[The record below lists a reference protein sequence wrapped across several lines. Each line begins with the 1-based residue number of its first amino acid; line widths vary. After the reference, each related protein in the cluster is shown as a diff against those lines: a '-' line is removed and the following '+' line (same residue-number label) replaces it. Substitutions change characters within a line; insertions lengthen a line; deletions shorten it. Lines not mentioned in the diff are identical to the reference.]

1 MKKSIKLI
9 VSLGLIALVAGSPI
23 FAKTTKSKKNSKVRV
38 IQAAHTPTNV
48 PYGFLNEKGESDGF
62 EVSVLKAVDEL
73 LPQYEFKFN
82 AVSDDE
88 LLIGIETGKYQVGT
102 KGAWL
107 TEERQKKFAIPSE
120 PIAAS
125 VIGLAF
131 RKENA
136 DQIKDIDSFAAY
148 SGKLIPISPLSAQY
162 SVIDEYNK
170 KNAGKPQITLVPSDV
185 FDIADS
191 YLWVLEGRYDGYLVL
206 KLSFEKNVTKETG
219 PYHQFADKLSWVPYK
234 GIPTYPLFNKK
245 ETVLVKDYESAIKT
259 LSKIFWRK
267 RIRLCYRVISK
278 GVLKF
283 ESTILSCSDF
293 KLH

>member
-1 MKKSIKLI
+1 MGENLMKKNLKIIILSGIFLS
-9 VSLGLIALVAGSPI
+9 VLVFPLCA
-23 FAKTTKSKKNSKVRV
+23 KSKKNKKDSSVRL
-38 IQAAHTPTNV
+38 IQIAHTPTNV

-62 EVSVLKAVDEL
+62 EVSVMKAVDEL
-73 LPQYEFKFN
+73 LPQYKFNFN

-107 TEERQKKFAIPSE
+107 TEERKKKFLIPSE

-125 VIGLAF
+125 VIGLAY
-131 RKENA
+131 RSSDSEKIH
-136 DQIKDIDSFAAY
+136 DMDSFAEF

-170 KNAGKPQITLVPSDV
+170 SHEGKAQIKLVPSDV

-206 KLSFEKNVTKETG
+206 KLSFEKNVLKETG
-219 PYHQFADKLSWVPYK
+219 PYHQFAEKLSYVPYK

-245 ETVLVKDYESAIKT
+245 EAQLVSDYENAIKILKENGT
-259 LSKIFWRK
+259 IAELSEKYFGEN
-267 RIRLCYRVISK
+267 V
-278 GVLKF
+278 F
-283 ESTILSCSDF
+283 DF
-293 KLH
+293 VTE

>member
-1 MKKSIKLI
+1 MGENLMKKNLKIIILAGILLS
-9 VSLGLIALVAGSPI
+9 VLVFPLCA
-23 FAKTTKSKKNSKVRV
+23 KSKKSKKDSSVRL
-38 IQAAHTPTNV
+38 IQIAHTPTNV

-62 EVSVLKAVDEL
+62 EVSVMKAVDEL
-73 LPQYEFKFN
+73 LPQYKFNFN

-107 TEERQKKFAIPSE
+107 TEERKKKFLIPSE

-125 VIGLAF
+125 VIGLAY
-131 RKENA
+131 RSSDSEKIH
-136 DQIKDIDSFAAY
+136 DMDSFAEF

-170 KNAGKPQITLVPSDV
+170 SHEGKAQIKLIPSDV

-206 KLSFEKNVTKETG
+206 KLSFEKNVLKETG
-219 PYHQFADKLSWVPYK
+219 PYHQFAEKLSYVPYK

-245 ETVLVKDYESAIKT
+245 ETQLVYDYENAIKILKENGT
-259 LSKIFWRK
+259 IAELSEKYFGEN
-267 RIRLCYRVISK
+267 V
-278 GVLKF
+278 F
-283 ESTILSCSDF
+283 DF
-293 KLH
+293 VTE